1 MAECRIDVIYGA
13 DRFPYSRGILTRSLV
28 DAGVPLEAAYRIA
41 NEIQDELVDEGPI
54 TSDALRDRAAARLR
68 DELGEQ
74 AARTYLDRRSAPSR
88 ISLVS
93 GSERIPF
100 SKGILSRSITATG
113 VQAERAYQVSREIE
127 ERLLRS
133 HTPEVT
139 RRELRRLAHGQIGRL
154 CGQDAAERYL
164 VWRSFALLER
174 PLVIAIGGTTAAG
187 KSTLAVELA
196 HRLGITN
203 VVGSDSIRE
212 IMRTMFSD
220 DLLPLL
226 HRSSYSAHES
236 FTAPHRG
243 GGDPVIEA
251 FHEQVLKVS
260 VGIRGMLR
268 RAAAENEHMI
278 IHGVHVLPEVLQP
291 EKFPDLSVAML
302 VTAVTDEHQHQLRFA
317 ERERQTSARPAA
329 RYLEHFAAIRKIQ
342 DYILESCRRQGV
354 PVIDNAPTEVQAF
367 AAVNF
372 LTDFVRGLPDFRLA
386 EI

>member
-1 MAECRIDVIYGA
+1 MPERRIDVVYGA

-28 DAGVPLEAAYRIA
+28 DVGVPLEVAYHIA
-41 NEIQDELVDEGPI
+41 NDIQDELAQQGEI
-54 TSDALRDRAAARLR
+54 TRDALRNRVADRLNR
-68 DELGEQ
+68 ELGEE
-74 AARTYLDRRSAPSR
+74 AAQTYLNRRQVPST
-88 ISLVS
+88 ISVIS
-93 GSERIPF
+93 GREHVPF
-100 SKGILSRSITATG
+100 SKGILSRSIRATG
-113 VQAERAYQVSREIE
+113 VQADKAYQVSRQIE
-127 ERLLRS
+127 ESLLRTHS
-133 HTPEVT
+133 HELTSP
-139 RRELRRLAHGQIGRL
+139 ELRRLAYREIARICGR
-154 CGQDAAERYL
+154 DAAERYL
-164 VWRSFALLER
+164 VWRSFTLLEK
-174 PLVIAIGGTTAAG
+174 PLVIAIGGTAAAG

-251 FHEQVLKVS
+251 FHEQVLRVS

-278 IHGVHVLPEVLQP
+278 IHGVHVLPEILQP
-291 EKFPDLSVAML
+291 ENFPNLNVAML
-302 VTAVTDEHQHQLRFA
+302 VVAVTNESEHRLRFA
-317 ERERQTSARPAA
+317 DRERQSSTRPASG
-329 RYLEHFAAIRKIQ
+329 YLRHFDAIRKIQ
-342 DYILESCRRQGV
+342 DYILESCRRHSV
-354 PVIDNAPTEVQAF
+354 PVIDNAPTDVQAF
-367 AAVNF
+367 AAISY
-372 LTDFVRGLPDFRLA
+372 LTDFVRELPDFRPA